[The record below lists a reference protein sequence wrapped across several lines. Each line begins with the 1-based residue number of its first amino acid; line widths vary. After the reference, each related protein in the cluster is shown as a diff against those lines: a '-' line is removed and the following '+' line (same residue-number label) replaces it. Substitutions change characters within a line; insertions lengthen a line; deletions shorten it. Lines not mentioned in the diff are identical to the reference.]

1 MSADIDTLGVIA
13 KRLGVTKERV
23 RQIELGALRKLRHPK
38 NNKAWREIFETIAM
52 IEHVNRQNWMLK
64 GVARE

>member
-1 MSADIDTLGVIA
+1 MTDTYTLDAVA

-23 RQIELGALRKLRHPK
+23 RQLEAHALRKLRHPK

-52 IEHVNRQNWMLK
+52 IEQLNKQSWRLK
-64 GVARE
+64 GVGRE

>member
-1 MSADIDTLGVIA
+1 MTDVCTLDTVA

-23 RQIELGALRKLRHPK
+23 RQLEAHALRKLRHPK

-52 IEHVNRQNWMLK
+52 IEQLNKQSWRLK
-64 GVARE
+64 GTGRE

>member
-1 MSADIDTLGVIA
+1 MSAAVDTLGAIA

-23 RQIELGALRKLRHPK
+23 RQLELHALRKLRHPK

-52 IEHVNRQNWMLK
+52 IEQLNKQSWRLK
-64 GVARE
+64 GLGRE

>member
-1 MSADIDTLGVIA
+1 MTDTCTLDAVA

-23 RQIELGALRKLRHPK
+23 RQLEAHALRKLRHPK

-52 IEHVNRQNWMLK
+52 IEQLNKQSWILK
-64 GVARE
+64 GVGRE

>member
-1 MSADIDTLGVIA
+1 MTDVCTLEAVA

-23 RQIELGALRKLRHPK
+23 RQLELHALRKLRHPK

-52 IEHVNRQNWMLK
+52 IEQLNKQSWVLK
-64 GVARE
+64 GVRRE

>member
-1 MSADIDTLGVIA
+1 MTDTCTLDAVA

-23 RQIELGALRKLRHPK
+23 RQLEAHALRKLRHPK

-52 IEHVNRQNWMLK
+52 IEQLNKQSWRLK
-64 GVARE
+64 GVGRE

>member
-1 MSADIDTLGVIA
+1 MTDVCTLDAVA

-23 RQIELGALRKLRHPK
+23 RQLEAHALRKLRHPK

-52 IEHVNRQNWMLK
+52 IEQLGAKSWRLK
-64 GVARE
+64 GVGR

>member
-1 MSADIDTLGVIA
+1 MSADIYTLGVIA

-23 RQIELGALRKLRHPK
+23 RQLEAHALRKLRHPK

-52 IEHVNRQNWMLK
+52 IEYLNKQSWRLK
-64 GVARE
+64 GTVRE

>member
-1 MSADIDTLGVIA
+1 MTDVCTLDAVA

-23 RQIELGALRKLRHPK
+23 RQLEAHALRKLRHPK

-52 IEHVNRQNWMLK
+52 REPLNKQSWVLK
-64 GVARE
+64 GVGRE

>member
-1 MSADIDTLGVIA
+1 MTDAYTLDAVV

-23 RQIELGALRKLRHPK
+23 RQLEAHALRKLRHPK

-52 IEHVNRQNWMLK
+52 IEQLNKQSWRLK
-64 GVARE
+64 GVGRE

>member
-1 MSADIDTLGVIA
+1 MTYAYTLDAVA

-23 RQIELGALRKLRHPK
+23 RQLEAHALRKLRHPK

-52 IEHVNRQNWMLK
+52 IEQLGAKSLRLK
-64 GVARE
+64 GVGRE

>member
-1 MSADIDTLGVIA
+1 MTDVCTLDAVA

-23 RQIELGALRKLRHPK
+23 RQLEAHALRKLRHPK

-52 IEHVNRQNWMLK
+52 IEQLNKQSWVLR
-64 GVARE
+64 GVGRE

>member
-1 MSADIDTLGVIA
+1 MTDTCTLDAVA

-23 RQIELGALRKLRHPK
+23 RQLEAHALRKLRHPK

-52 IEHVNRQNWMLK
+52 IEQLNKQSWRLK
-64 GVARE
+64 GTGRG

>member
-1 MSADIDTLGVIA
+1 MTAAYSLDAVA

-23 RQIELGALRKLRHPK
+23 RQLEAHALRKLRHPK

-52 IEHVNRQNWMLK
+52 IEQLNKQSWALK
-64 GVARE
+64 GVGRE

>member
-1 MSADIDTLGVIA
+1 MTAAYTLDAVA

-23 RQIELGALRKLRHPK
+23 RQLEAHALRKLRHPK

-52 IEHVNRQNWMLK
+52 IEQLNKQSWRLK
-64 GVARE
+64 GTGRE

>member
-1 MSADIDTLGVIA
+1 MTYAYTLDAVA

-23 RQIELGALRKLRHPK
+23 RQLEAHALRKLRHPK

-52 IEHVNRQNWMLK
+52 IEQLGAKSWRLK
-64 GVARE
+64 GVGRK

>member
-1 MSADIDTLGVIA
+1 MTDVCTLDAVA

-23 RQIELGALRKLRHPK
+23 RQLEAHALRKLRHPK

-52 IEHVNRQNWMLK
+52 IEQLNKQSWALK
-64 GVARE
+64 GVGRE

>member
-1 MSADIDTLGVIA
+1 MTDVYTLDAVA

-23 RQIELGALRKLRHPK
+23 RQLEAHALRKLRHPK

-52 IEHVNRQNWMLK
+52 IEQLNKQNWVLK
-64 GVARE
+64 GVGRE